1 MSVQLCAVARATRL
15 CTRFSV
21 VFRHDR
27 RVEVE
32 LRDVTAEDVEVFYEQ
47 QLDPEAR
54 RVAVFPLREHDAFTT
69 HWKER
74 ILSVDG
80 NIARTI
86 VAEGRVAGNML
97 CFERDGKREVGYWLG
112 RAFWGKGIATA
123 ALASLLREV
132 TERPLYAYVA
142 RSNVGSIRVL
152 EKCGFTEIGGERH
165 VDEAMGGE
173 VDEALFELR

>member
-1 MSVQLCAVARATRL
+1 V
-15 CTRFSV
+15 
-21 VFRHDR
+21 D
-27 RVEVE
+27 VE

-47 QLDPEAR
+47 QLDPEAL

-86 VAEGRVAGNML
+86 VAEGEVAGNML

-132 TERPLYAYVA
+132 AERPLYAYVA

-152 EKCGFTEIGGERH
+152 EKCGFMEIDGERYVH
-165 VDEAMGGE
+165 EGMGG
-173 VDEALFELR
+173 DIGEALFELR